1 MGHNTDEEVR
11 DKCLQVLARGGL
23 LLYPTDTVWGIGCDA
38 TNPDAVEKV
47 FALKKRPDSKALIC
61 LVSDQAMLERYVT
74 EVPALAYDLIDL
86 STKPTTI
93 VYDAPRGVAANLV
106 AADNTLAIRVARD
119 PFCTRLISR
128 FKKPL
133 VSTSANLSGAPSP
146 RSYSEIDQEILKGV
160 DYAVPLR
167 LQERMTAPSA
177 IIRLGNDGQVQVIR
191 E

>member
-119 PFCTRLISR
+119 PFCTRLISS